1 MKLQTLRDLII
12 TSFAIAFMFAAIWL
26 LDYLF

>member
-12 TSFAIAFMFAAIWL
+12 TSLTIAFMFAAIWL